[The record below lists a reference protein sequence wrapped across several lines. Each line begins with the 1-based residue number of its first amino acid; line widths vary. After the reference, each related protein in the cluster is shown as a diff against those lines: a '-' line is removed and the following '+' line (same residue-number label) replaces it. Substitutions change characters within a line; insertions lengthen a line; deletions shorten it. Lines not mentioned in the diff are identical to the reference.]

1 MLIELW
7 DPILKKNLL
16 KSILADLVNSTRDSL
31 QKILITF
38 LFMQMIFKL
47 TAKLL
52 IGYDAE
58 KSGDNI
64 DDFFSNFTEGFM
76 KLPINIPGTAYHKCL
91 QV

>member
-1 MLIELW
+1 
-7 DPILKKNLL
+7 
-16 KSILADLVNSTRDSL
+16 
-31 QKILITF
+31 
-38 LFMQMIFKL
+38 MQTIFKL

-76 KLPINIPGTAYHKCL
+76 KLPINITGTAYHKCL

>member
-1 MLIELW
+1 
-7 DPILKKNLL
+7 
-16 KSILADLVNSTRDSL
+16 
-31 QKILITF
+31 
-38 LFMQMIFKL
+38 MQMIFKL

-52 IGYDAE
+52 MSYDAE

-64 DDFFSNFTEGFM
+64 DDVFSNFMEGFM